1 MIQKKVVILGV
12 GNLILKDEGVG
23 IHIIKEM
30 KNKKLP
36 VGVTALDA
44 GTASLDL
51 LSVICESEKIIV
63 IDALRSGE
71 EPGTVYRCLP
81 EELVDTDK
89 ESLSLHEIDL
99 LDVLLMSRQLGG
111 QACVVIIGVEPK
123 EIEYGLELTPKVK
136 AAVPRVI
143 QAVFE
148 ELKEM
153 GYA

>member
-1 MIQKKVVILGV
+1 MVQNKVVILGV

-36 VGVTALDA
+36 VGVAALDA
-44 GTASLDL
+44 GTATLDL

-63 IDALRSGE
+63 VDALRSGG

-81 EELVDTDK
+81 EELMDTDK
-89 ESLSLHEIDL
+89 ESLSLHEVGL
-99 LDVLLMSRQLGG
+99 LDVLLMSQQLGG
-111 QACVVIIGVEPK
+111 HACVEPK
-123 EIEYGLELTPKVK
+123 KIEYGLELTPKVK

-148 ELKEM
+148 ELEEM

>member
-1 MIQKKVVILGV
+1 MVQNKVVILGV

-36 VGVTALDA
+36 VGVTVLDA
-44 GTASLDL
+44 GTATLDL

-63 IDALRSGE
+63 VDALKSSG

-89 ESLSLHEIDL
+89 ESLSLHEVGL

-111 QACVVIIGVEPK
+111 HAYVVIIGVEPK
-123 EIEYGLELTPKVK
+123 KIEYGLELTPKVK

-148 ELKEM
+148 ELEEM